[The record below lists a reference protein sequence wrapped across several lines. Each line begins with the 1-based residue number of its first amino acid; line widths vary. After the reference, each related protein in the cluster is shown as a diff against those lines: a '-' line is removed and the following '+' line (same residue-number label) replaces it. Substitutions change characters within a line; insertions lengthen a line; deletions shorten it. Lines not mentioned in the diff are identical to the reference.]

1 MTFTEESINGIAI
14 DMEDDWKYDNNDTEI
29 VCKFFGLEDFAERF
43 FERGDKYPDG
53 WIDCYAFIVLNE
65 YNERY
70 VRKIEFLLRTND
82 GTEDRYLMVKL
93 NYSQE
98 SRMIA
103 SMLFDTSDNGL
114 YEMLKEDLK

>member
-14 DMEDDWKYDNNDTEI
+14 DMSDEWQWMSENEI
-29 VCKFFGLEDFAERF
+29 SVKFYGLEDYAERF
-43 FERGDKYPDG
+43 WQRHEKYPDG

-70 VRKIEFLLRTND
+70 VREIEFLLRTND
-82 GTEDRYLMVKL
+82 GTEDRYLMIKL
-93 NYSQE
+93 NYNQE

-103 SMLFDTSDNGL
+103 SMLCETSNGGL
-114 YEMLKEDLK
+114 VDMLKEGLR